1 MSNENFDS
9 LKKLQDAEDN
19 QVLSKID
26 NILPEKNTVKPVDVS
41 EKDFPQYSEF
51 PSQEEITGGLTYKA
65 SKPTPDRS
73 AEPTIEERLAKG
85 PRYKDKSKLETILFG
100 PDIELQGDWGIPAQ
114 RVVERLYRK
123 ATDKEVEPID
133 NFSTTEAMVA
143 GIADFNIKLIRGP
156 INVAAEIIDFAR
168 GSGVEPDKSAVAK
181 VEKYFTDSVFGKVGT
196 EAEKIAFSDA
206 AGKLTSSVGQILGL
220 AKPTQALTD
229 WGFKTANRY
238 FEAAKIGKV
247 VTNGKNVQ
255 ESLKEVKKL
264 NNLSGKQKFASFLI
278 GGGLGMAVVADP
290 EDFGTL
296 SEAFKGTRFESTL
309 GVLGLNKE
317 KKEDPRDEAARRLYN
332 RLKLGVETGL
342 ISAPIIYAIGK
353 VGNIIKN
360 QTRDVAASNE
370 ALDQWIERYMIAPLR
385 ARGLKSEEMF
395 EGIQRVKNKISSG
408 QVTAIDVIKDIDTTL
423 FQISKEANITK
434 GTSQLK
440 RLIGHMDELLISGDD
455 IVKGKSFLFKGF
467 DPKKL
472 NEFKK
477 FASTELGLEAGQ
489 IGKLT
494 FQLAKARDQFNVY
507 KNTFFAGGNINNAA
521 QEFNKIMSE
530 RMQNLWTSEY
540 KIFEDN
546 FKIFPWLKYK
556 PIQSYVDEA
565 KGVLGRYAAKN
576 RVKLTEQELE
586 DQLQTILKQAKKD
599 PLTGSPEFPL
609 YNQSAMAEDGI
620 QYINM
625 AKSFE
630 GGKFKSGEFF
640 KTEKDIKAFQRLFGQ
655 KRDLR
660 NTIINTMTDLATLT
674 SKDEFYNNMLNLNNQ
689 LIKDGRPG
697 IFYSTPTAART
708 GLRNVI
714 GGENI
719 ITTKGGLNIKSP
731 IGEDYYTNPLNGKYT
746 SKPYADALNFSEKI
760 LFDKLAKDIVYQHL
774 VLIPKGLTQISKT
787 ILGPFTHTRN
797 FITQAEFALITGNL
811 FKDPRKIAENFK
823 RAFNTIQPQL
833 LYRNAPKDQAMAK
846 FLIEEGVM
854 STSSVAK
861 DLEGLLDDMT
871 RTTNVYSRFF
881 ERFGEGFKKNIPFI
895 SPTTGQTLNLNVFGE
910 AIETTGKSLRKGYQ
924 TAFDLYMAEDDIW
937 KAYNTFAEFD
947 TYKNIYTNAF
957 KAGKIKTMPGDLEIM
972 KQATKIVR
980 DTVPNYGYVGDAIK
994 AMRRTPLG
1002 NFMAWPA
1009 SVIRSGLK
1017 TFELA
1022 QNEIKD
1028 PILHAQGVKRMLSFG
1043 TGIAVAIPTIQA
1055 AVHGAYGV
1063 TNKMVAAARFFV
1075 PDFSTN
1081 STLILTRDE
1090 NGNFKYID
1098 GSGSF
1103 VYDTLTSPFQS
1114 VIAEV
1119 NMKTVYDP
1127 KAPIIPA
1134 VYKGL
1139 IKGIGKLMAPFISES
1154 IWLETFNNL
1163 VVRNGVTND
1172 GKKLW
1177 NDQMDNPDKIL
1188 EALKHFVGQVAPGSY
1203 KQSERLKL
1211 AITKTPGPR
1220 GEKYEVSDEVAGFYG
1235 LRQAKLEPVK
1245 KLDFKINEYLRAEG
1259 DARKLFSVP
1268 TTKGGMLTHDEI
1280 ISSLFNANRKK
1291 FEAMA
1296 NLKKMNEFA
1305 EVLNASKR
1313 EIVDIYDIRKKG
1325 YLYDTLKSN
1334 RFIPFDIT
1342 ETSEKVMEQ
1351 QYKDIQRN
1359 FESLAYDKPLDRT
1372 TARIVDRMV
1381 SKMSRM
1387 RLTDDFNTIMK
1398 LEDYLIKDQRSE
1410 LPQQQQQTTNVQ
1422 PLPLQPQPDAQIVS
1436 KPPMPMNQQTGLTT
1450 TETGLLTNAEKAM
1463 RLRQQGLA

>member
-9 LKKLQDAEDN
+9 LKELQDAEDN

-26 NILPEKNTVKPVDVS
+26 KPIPNVS
-41 EKDFPQYSEF
+41 DYSEYVT
-51 PSQEEITGGLTYKA
+51 PQEVTDGLTYKA
-65 SKPTPDRS
+65 PKEIVI
-73 AEPTIEERLAKG
+73 EPTIQERLAKG

-114 RVVERLYRK
+114 RVAERLYRK
-123 ATDKEVEPID
+123 ATDKEVEPVD

-181 VEKYFTDSVFGKVGT
+181 VEKYFTDSVFGKIGT

-247 VTNGKNVQ
+247 VTNSKNVQ

-309 GVLGLNKE
+309 GVLGLDKE
-317 KKEDPRDEAARRLYN
+317 KKADPRDEAARRLYN

-360 QTRDVAASNE
+360 QTRDISASNE

-440 RLIGHMDELLISGDD
+440 RLIGHMDELLISGND

-489 IGKLT
+489 IGRLT

-576 RVKLTEQELE
+576 RVKLTEQELD

-625 AKSFE
+625 ARSFE

-714 GGENI
+714 GGEDI

-760 LFDKLAKDIVYQHL
+760 LFDKLAKDIVYQHF

-797 FITQAEFALITGNL
+797 FVTQAEFALLTGNL

-854 STSSVAK
+854 SSSAVAK
-861 DLEGLLDDMT
+861 DLEGLLEDMT
-871 RTTNVYSRFF
+871 RTGDVYSRLFG
-881 ERFGEGFKKNIPFI
+881 RFG
-895 SPTTGQTLNLNVFGE
+895 
-910 AIETTGKSLRKGYQ
+910 KGMQKIYKV
-924 TAFDLYMAEDDIW
+924 ASDLYVAEDDIW

-1043 TGIAVAIPTIQA
+1043 TGVAVALPTIQA
-1055 AVHGAYGV
+1055 AVHGAYGI

-1114 VIAEV
+1114 IIAEV
-1119 NMKTVYDP
+1119 NMKTAYDP
-1127 KAPIIPA
+1127 KAPVIPA

-1139 IKGIGKLMAPFISES
+1139 IKGIGKLMSPFISES

-1163 VVRNGVTND
+1163 VTRDGVTKD

-1177 NDQMDNPDKIL
+1177 NDQMDPPDKIL

-1245 KLDFKINEYLRAEG
+1245 KLDFKINEYLSAEG

-1325 YLYDTLKSN
+1325 YLYDTLKAN

-1359 FESLAYDKPLDRT
+1359 FESLVYDKPLDRT

-1387 RLTDDFNTIMK
+1387 RLTDDFNSIMK

-1410 LPQQQQQTTNVQ
+1410 LPQEQKQATNVQ
-1422 PLPLQPQPDAQIVS
+1422 PLPPQPQPDAQIVS
-1436 KPPMPMNQQTGLTT
+1436 KPPMPMNQQTGLTA
-1450 TETGLLTNAEKAM
+1450 TETGLLTDAEKAI